1 MTESDHPSHGRAHS
15 TRYTLLEKLGAG
27 GQAEVWRARDN
38 ESGAEVAL
46 KVLNPQLARDEG
58 AWTALTREQA
68 IASRMDHPAILK
80 VYPPYR
86 EGDFVALPMELAPGG
101 DLRRLR
107 GKSYLDVI
115 PVLIEIA
122 QGLEYAHE
130 HGVIHRD
137 LKPGNVLFDAR
148 GAVRLADF
156 GIAGAPGEVNP
167 SVVRPGLSPFTAS
180 PEQLRGDPPA
190 ISDDIY
196 GLGALAYE
204 LLSGYPPY
212 YPRFEVKRALDEPVP
227 ELKPAQIMPHQ
238 LSTAIMR
245 MLSKRASQ
253 RQRSMREVIDEFDAA
268 LNDTLT
274 FNYDRPDEQEDAVS
288 ASMRRDAA
296 VLAAAEAAKR
306 SASLAQSVTPNEAR
320 AAPPPAA
327 SSTTRTS
334 RSVER
339 RAPDNR
345 ADERPAADSAT
356 RVRSPPSDDF
366 DEDLRVTGARPR
378 RAAPSTP
385 APASPSARAS
395 EPSSSHADSTTGLR
409 RKYRDQP
416 AIAAQAAAL
425 LQAHDMGEQ
434 DAEDDYVA
442 VDSGPARPT
451 NAGTVEVERIA
462 AAAAA
467 VRAAAPDLVTA
478 HAPPTYWDD
487 TRLRADRTPLRQRRP
502 PRKSWPWVLLT
513 AVAAAALLVF
523 VVLPKYGSIE
533 AFANSAI
540 SDARSML
547 GLDAAP
553 ATEPAGTDST
563 GAEPDGS
570 QPVTDSGPSIPDALP
585 ASVAASGESLP
596 ARASTAPAPIE
607 QPSAPAEQPAA
618 ITPEALGEARDA
630 FEQRLAALEKRGA
643 GSWGGPEFAAAKTR
657 AAEAVGANDAGSPQ
671 LAEKRLQEAVRLLSV
686 VEARANPSLA
696 SQIAAGEKALA
707 AGQGEVAKQAFESA
721 LRIDSGNRRAQEGLQ
736 RVRNLGGV
744 LPLLADGEN
753 AEAANDFARAVQDYS
768 QALSLDPNNAKAKA
782 GLARAHAA
790 FGEDSYAKAVG
801 AGFASLGAGRLEDAR
816 VAFEKARSIRPN
828 GPEAATGLSRV
839 GAALSARGFASTRQ
853 RGSSLEAEERWTEAA
868 AEYDAALKVDPSLV
882 FAQQGKARAL
892 ARAELNDSL
901 QALIERPERL
911 ASQAVRA
918 EADTLIK
925 RAAVQE
931 PTGPVLRS
939 QIARLQILLPGFD
952 TPVRVEM
959 LSDNATQVQIQRVGT
974 FGAFDKREIE
984 LKPGKYTVVGTR
996 PGFRDVRRDV
1006 TIAPGGD
1013 VQTISVSC
1021 VEPI

>member
-1 MTESDHPSHGRAHS
+1 MTENDSPSHGRAHS
-15 TRYTLLEKLGAG
+15 TRFTLLEKLGAG

-38 ESGAEVAL
+38 SDGSELAL
-46 KVLNPQLARDEG
+46 KVLTPQLANDEA
-58 AWTALTREQA
+58 AWQALTHEHA

-80 VYPPYR
+80 VYPPFR
-86 EGDFVALPMELAPGG
+86 EGNFVALPMELATGG

-115 PVLIEIA
+115 PVLIDIA

-148 GAVRLADF
+148 GAVRIADF
-156 GIAGAPGEVNP
+156 GIAGTSGEMNP
-167 SVVRPGLSPFTAS
+167 AVVRPGLSPFTAS

-238 LSTAIMR
+238 LVNAIMR
-245 MLSKRASQ
+245 MLSKRAAL
-253 RQRSMREVIDEFDAA
+253 RQRSMRDVIDEFDAA

-274 FNYDRPDEQEDAVS
+274 FEYDRPDANADPVA
-288 ASMRRDAA
+288 ATMRRDAA

-306 SASLAQSVTPNEAR
+306 PQSPVVGAEEFSMRATRDPWAGDVGPRDRDMKARRTEAFS
-320 AAPPPAA
+320 P
-327 SSTTRTS
+327 
-334 RSVER
+334 
-339 RAPDNR
+339 
-345 ADERPAADSAT
+345 ERPRRTPTPAT
-356 RVRSPPSDDF
+356 DETPDRV
-366 DEDLRVTGARPR
+366 RVTGALPKQRAVAAEVTDAFDAHDVMEEDSAADTTLVRP
-378 RAAPSTP
+378 A
-385 APASPSARAS
+385 SARA
-395 EPSSSHADSTTGLR
+395 
-409 RKYRDQP
+409 
-416 AIAAQAAAL
+416 
-425 LQAHDMGEQ
+425 
-434 DAEDDYVA
+434 
-442 VDSGPARPT
+442 VD
-451 NAGTVEVERIA
+451 VEAERISA
-462 AAAAA
+462 AAAAL
-467 VRAAAPDLVTA
+467 RAASPDLVTA
-478 HAPPTYWDD
+478 SAPPPYWDD
-487 TRLRADRTPLRQRRP
+487 GRLRAEPISMRHRGPLRASRS
-502 PRKSWPWVLLT
+502 SWPWVLLS
-513 AVAAAALLVF
+513 ALVAAAVLVF
-523 VVLPKYGSIE
+523 VVVPNFGSIDE
-533 AFANSAI
+533 LTKSATHAAASLLGSKPATS
-540 SDARSML
+540 SDARTTPFPDTANTAPS
-547 GLDAAP
+547 GSRGNESSSDDQSNASPALDARADSASATIAAP
-553 ATEPAGTDST
+553 AAVETARPAD
-563 GAEPDGS
+563 
-570 QPVTDSGPSIPDALP
+570 VTP
-585 ASVAASGESLP
+585 AQVTKAS
-596 ARASTAPAPIE
+596 A
-607 QPSAPAEQPAA
+607 PSAEAELS
-618 ITPEALGEARDA
+618 PEELAKMHASFD
-630 FEQRLAALEKRGA
+630 QRLASLEARGA
-643 GSWGGPEFAAAKTR
+643 GFWGGAEFATAKTR
-657 AAEAVGANDAGSPQ
+657 AAESVGANDAGSPG
-671 LAEKRLQEAVRLLSV
+671 LAARRLKEALRLLSV
-686 VEARANPSLA
+686 VEARANQSLA
-696 SQIAAGEKALA
+696 SQLTAGENALS

-721 LRIDSGNRRAQEGLQ
+721 RRIDPNNRRAQDGLQ

-744 LPLLADGEN
+744 LPLIADGEN
-753 AEAANDFARAVQDYS
+753 AEKANDFARAVQDYS

-801 AGFASLGAGRLEDAR
+801 AGFASLGAGRLDDAR

-828 GPEAATGLSRV
+828 GPEAANGLSRV
-839 GAALSARGFASTRQ
+839 GAALRARGFASTRQ
-853 RGSSLEAEERWTEAA
+853 RGAGLEAEERWTEAA

-892 ARAELNDSL
+892 SRAELNDSL
-901 QALIERPERL
+901 QALIDRPERL
-911 ASQAVRA
+911 ASPAVRA

-925 RAAVQE
+925 RAAVQD
-931 PTGPVLRS
+931 PAGPVLRS

-959 LSDNATQVQIQRVGT
+959 LSDNATQVQIQRVGQFGT
-974 FGAFDKREIE
+974 FNKREIE